1 MYDYDAYQ
9 ISNLLTS
16 FVNPGSVK
24 LHSNYTSAYFRK
36 YLFEKAISVFKWT
49 LPEQWDRDYF
59 LYVLFGMGY
68 VGVIP
73 TSEFGAIPQMG
84 TISGYNLYYA
94 PRILIVSNPLLT
106 TKEYEIH
113 KDCELI
119 KLQGNYS
126 GILDLVAYYSSKMA
140 LISEA
145 IDMNLQNS
153 KSSKIFFAKD
163 KSAAQTMK
171 KIYDQISEGNPAV
184 VTDKELLDENGKPT
198 WLWFSENLGQ
208 NYITDDLLV
217 DLRKVENQFCTEV
230 GIPNTNTDKRE
241 RMTDDEVNA
250 NNVETYTRAELWLDR
265 LQACCEKVNNKYDLN
280 LSVEWRHDPN
290 DSNNVSLG
298 DDAAGRDDP
307 RRDRGPGRRGS
318 AAPAR

>member
-1 MYDYDAYQ
+1 M
-9 ISNLLTS
+9 SNLLTS
-16 FVNPGSVK
+16 FINPGAVK
-24 LHSNYTSAYFRK
+24 LQNNFTSAYFRK
-36 YLFEKAISVFKWT
+36 YLFEKAISVFKWN
-49 LPEQWDRDYF
+49 LPKEWDRDYF

-68 VGVIP
+68 IGVIP
-73 TSEFGAIPQMG
+73 TDAYGVIPQMG
-84 TISGYNLYYA
+84 TISGFNLYYA
-94 PRILIVSNPLLT
+94 PRVLIVSNPLLD
-106 TKEYEIH
+106 TKEYVIH
-113 KDCELI
+113 EDCELI

-126 GILDLVAYYSSKMA
+126 GILDLVAYYASKMA

-163 KSAAQTMK
+163 KAAAQTMK
-171 KIYDQISEGNPAV
+171 KIFDQISEGNPAV

-198 WLWFSENLGQ
+198 WFWFSENLGQ

-217 DLRKVENQFCTEV
+217 DLRKVENQFCTEL

-265 LQACCEKVNNKYDLN
+265 LQECCEKTNSKYGLQ
-280 LSVEWRHDPN
+280 LSVDWRVKPN
-290 DSNNVSLG
+290 DGNNESLG
-298 DDAAGRDDP
+298 HDAAGSVDSGRSGSTGRP
-307 RRDRGPGRRGS
+307 R
-318 AAPAR
+318 